1 MPDTSDLS
9 NASHPTA
16 EIYLFAYGEADQ
28 EQRTRVE
35 AHLSACATCR
45 SVLDDLQATR
55 AALGALPMVDLPAE
69 RWENMFRNVA
79 SHRPMAWRGARM
91 SRTRAILGLAAALL
105 LVAAT
110 SVITLGIRRRETERL
125 RAEVREARAIAS
137 IALLRA
143 PRSAERLRGVTFG
156 SALLTGDARV
166 SAAFA
171 HALQYDPSPNVRLA
185 VLDAIDV
192 APQRALL
199 NDVILGALPNEP
211 LPAVRLAMIELIARL
226 GDPAARA
233 SLADVARTDTDSS
246 VRARASGAIVELGRP
261 R

>member
-1 MPDTSDLS
+1 MADTTDLS

-16 EIYLFAYGEADQ
+16 EIYLYAYGEADA
-28 EQRTRVE
+28 EQRARVE

-45 SVLDDLQATR
+45 SVLDDLHATR
-55 AALGALPMVDLPAE
+55 AALGALPIVDLPAE
-69 RWENMFRNVA
+69 RWDHMLRAAA
-79 SHRPMAWRGARM
+79 SRPMASRSARP
-91 SRTRAILGLAAALL
+91 SRTRAVLGLAAALL
-105 LVAAT
+105 LVAVT
-110 SVITLGIRRRETERL
+110 SAITLGIRRQETERL
-125 RAEVREARAIAS
+125 RAEVREARAIAA

-143 PRSAERLRGVTFG
+143 PRIAERLRGVTFG
-156 SALLTGDARV
+156 SALLSGDARV
-166 SAAFA
+166 SAAFT
-171 HALQYDPSPNVRLA
+171 HALRYDPSPNVRLA

-199 NDVILGALPNEP
+199 NDVILGALPNEA

-233 SLADVARTDTDSS
+233 SLADLARTDADSS
-246 VRARASGAIVELGRP
+246 VRARASAAIVELGRP